1 LFVSSKGVDYA
12 GKTRQFQY
20 GVVRVDFTLIVAFPF
35 FAFRLFLVIYTSKM
49 PMANPGDNMGQVGD
63 TPGPSEMFKALPIIT
78 QYWFGA
84 TLAITLSV
92 NFNIISA
99 YQVMWS
105 WNSITN
111 GFELWRFATPF
122 CFAGGFSFNTL
133 IACYM
138 LVQFSKQ
145 YESGGPYNTGAGGGT
160 ADYAWCMLLGIA
172 MHLISYPFLIAWV
185 ALPPVFCQNL
195 IYYVL
200 YIWSKR
206 NPTAQANIWGFPM
219 KGLYLPFAY
228 LLMTVFMGNPYMP
241 MLHGMAMGHIYYFL
255 VDVIPGVYGKDFIHT
270 PAFLID
276 YFGIGHYEPPVA
288 PPAAAAANNTRG
300 LGGSSS
306 GGGATARGG
315 NHNWGTGGQRLGTN

>member
-1 LFVSSKGVDYA
+1 
-12 GKTRQFQY
+12 
-20 GVVRVDFTLIVAFPF
+20 
-35 FAFRLFLVIYTSKM
+35 M
-49 PMANPGDNMGQVGD
+49 PMANPGD
-63 TPGPSEMFKALPIIT
+63 TPGPAEMFKALPIIT

-92 NFNIISA
+92 NFSIISA

-105 WNSITN
+105 WPGITS
-111 GFELWRFATPF
+111 GFELWRFATCF

-133 IACYM
+133 ISCYM

-145 YESGGPYNTGAGGGT
+145 YESGSPFNTGAGGGT
-160 ADYAWCMLLGIA
+160 ADYAWCMLIGVA
-172 MHLISYPFLIAWV
+172 MHLISYPILISWV

-219 KGLYLPFAY
+219 KGIYLPFAY

-270 PAFLID
+270 PKFLVD
-276 YFGIGHYEPPVA
+276 YFGIGHYQA
-288 PPAAAAANNTRG
+288 PMEAPAPSANRT
-300 LGGSSS
+300 GGGARVSGFGANANASAGTS
-306 GGGATARGG
+306 GGGGG
-315 NHNWGTGGQRLGTN
+315 APAGGGSHSWGSGGQRLGTN